1 MAKQDREVRMSLQTR
16 KVLEAFLENPADQ
29 LSGSEVHQRCGLAS
43 WTLYPILLRLEAAGW
58 FVSRWESID
67 PTTAGRPRRRLYRLT
82 STGLRRASEVFA
94 SFNRGV
100 VA

>member
-1 MAKQDREVRMSLQTR
+1 MAKQDREIRMSLQTL
-16 KVLEAFLENPADQ
+16 KVLEAFLENPTDQ
-29 LSGSEVHQRCGLAS
+29 LSGSDVHSRCGLAS
-43 WTLYPILLRLEAAGW
+43 GTLYPILLRLEAAGW

-67 PTTAGRPRRRLYRLT
+67 PATAGRPRRRLYRLT
-82 STGLRRASEVFA
+82 PTGLRRASEVFA